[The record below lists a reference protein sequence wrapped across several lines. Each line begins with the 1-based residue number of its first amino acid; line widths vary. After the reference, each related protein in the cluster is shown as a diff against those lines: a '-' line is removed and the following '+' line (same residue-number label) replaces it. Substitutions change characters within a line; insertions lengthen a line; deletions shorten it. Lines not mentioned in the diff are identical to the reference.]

1 MYLNGLP
8 ASSAT
13 WAAVNGLPQGVTM
26 THILLMDLWAAT
38 TGKEHP
44 ARPKPKPAAG
54 ETAVKFARLKAQR
67 RRLSVAPPPQEP
79 A

>member
-13 WAAVNGLPQGVTM
+13 WAAVNGLPQGLTM
-26 THILLMDLWAAT
+26 TDLLLMDLWSAT
-38 TGKEHP
+38 TGEEHP
-44 ARPKPKPAAG
+44 ARPKRPKRAAG
-54 ETAVKFARLKAQR
+54 EAANIAARLKAQQ
-67 RRLSVAPPPQEP
+67 RRLSVAPPPDP